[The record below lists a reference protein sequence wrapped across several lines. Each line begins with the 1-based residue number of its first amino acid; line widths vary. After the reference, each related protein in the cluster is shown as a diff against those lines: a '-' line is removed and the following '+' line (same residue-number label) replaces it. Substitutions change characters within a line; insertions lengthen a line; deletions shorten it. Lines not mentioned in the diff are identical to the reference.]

1 MAALT
6 IRNLDDDVKEGL
18 RVRAAKNRRSMEA
31 EVRAILDAV
40 VKQAPVEPENF
51 ALWVRRRF
59 KGLEVDLPI
68 PARSPGRKP
77 PTFD

>member
-1 MAALT
+1 MALLT

-18 RVRAAKNRRSMEA
+18 RVRAAKNKRSMEA
-31 EVRAILDAV
+31 EVRAILGVV
-40 VKQAPVEPENF
+40 VKAGPLDEENF

-59 KGLEVDLPI
+59 KGLEVDLPM
-68 PARSPGRKP
+68 PPRGPGRKL